1 MRILL
6 FLLICCMMVEAHAQS
21 DLLVFKKREKTL
33 QSWSSG
39 SYIIFRFSN
48 RQWIE
53 GFVRKV
59 QNDSIWLN
67 QVQINRVFNNW
78 GFYTFDTTQHG
89 IMKFHV
95 KEIMAVPRKDFSYN
109 VISNGK
115 LFQIGSLAFLFLNVF
130 NSVIR
135 KEPVFASDNLPRLG
149 AAGGVYLLGT
159 ILAKSNRTYWEV
171 GKQYQFK
178 TIQLGVNSSPRIL
191 EQ

>member
-1 MRILL
+1 
-6 FLLICCMMVEAHAQS
+6 
-21 DLLVFKKREKTL
+21 
-33 QSWSSG
+33 
-39 SYIIFRFSN
+39 
-48 RQWIE
+48 
-53 GFVRKV
+53 
-59 QNDSIWLN
+59 
-67 QVQINRVFNNW
+67 
-78 GFYTFDTTQHG
+78 
-89 IMKFHV
+89 MKFHV

-115 LFQIGSLAFLFLNVF
+115 LFQSGSLAFLFLNVF

-159 ILAKSNRTYWEV
+159 ILAKSSRTYWEV

-178 TIQLGVNSSPRIL
+178 TIKLGVNSSPRIS